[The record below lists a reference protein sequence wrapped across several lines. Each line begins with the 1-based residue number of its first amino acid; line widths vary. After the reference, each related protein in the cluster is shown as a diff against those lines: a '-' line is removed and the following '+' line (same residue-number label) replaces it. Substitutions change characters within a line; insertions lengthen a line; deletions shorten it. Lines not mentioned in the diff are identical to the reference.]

1 MKKIAYADHDALLAH
16 PQIVDLIERQV
27 DKFTE
32 DLAQFEKIKAVALLP
47 QELTIENGE
56 LTPTLKVKRR
66 VVTDKYKETIDRL
79 YAEKEGT
86 HVSPPHV

>member
-1 MKKIAYADHDALLAH
+1 MKKIAYSDHAALLAH

-32 DLAQFEKIKAVALLP
+32 ELAKFEKIKAVALLP
-47 QELTIENGE
+47 KEMTIENGE

-66 VVTDKYKETIDRL
+66 VVTDKYKELIDRL
-79 YAEKEGT
+79 YAEKEHV
-86 HVSPPHV
+86 HVSH